1 MLDFYNYPLFAIF
14 FVGLAIILAASEI
27 GRRMGVRPRPHG
39 SGSIFT
45 LEGAVLGLLA
55 LGVRSRSRPTHAF
68 IEVPL
73 IHLVTLAGT
82 SCGADACADGRTN
95 ACTPTGITGDRA
107 AGGTARGTTQGPGCA
122 NRRTRGLASIGRT
135 LVGSALGLGGAA
147 HGCKSNEDRNNQA
160 KLHKYLPSATA
171 LLSGWDITTG

>member
-14 FVGLAIILAASEI
+14 FWSRDHP
-27 GRRMGVRPRPHG
+27 RRQRDRTPYG
-39 SGSIFT
+39 GSIFT

-82 SCGADACADGRTN
+82 SCGVDACADGRTN
-95 ACTPTGITGDRA
+95 ACTPTGITGDRAADGA

-160 KLHKYLPSATA
+160 KLHKYPPSATA